1 MSLNYRKGVPRT
13 VNSLARSALKVQGAV
28 YVEGLR
34 SETVL
39 NGNAWELT
47 RHAEHRVLL
56 IPPPQVVHQDQPC
69 NSAESN
75 FERRPKTGMSDGKH
89 CRMALI

>member
-1 MSLNYRKGVPRT
+1 MSASALLYNSKELIFHFLEKFMSLNYRKGVPRT

-56 IPPPQVVHQDQPC
+56 IPPP
-69 NSAESN
+69 
-75 FERRPKTGMSDGKH
+75 
-89 CRMALI
+89 